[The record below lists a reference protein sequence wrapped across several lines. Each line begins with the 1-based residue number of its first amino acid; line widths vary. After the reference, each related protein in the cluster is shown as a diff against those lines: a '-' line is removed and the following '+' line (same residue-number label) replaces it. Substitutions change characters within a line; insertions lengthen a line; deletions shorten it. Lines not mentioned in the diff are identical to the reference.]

1 MPTANHTLLKL
12 EYVVNYSEMQ
22 DCRIT
27 HTILRTIM
35 GTGMKTDYKIIAL
48 SVIIGMFVWVID
60 ALLDCLLFY
69 EGTFLELLILDI
81 PKHDI
86 YVRSVILASFTIFGI
101 IVAGIMGKRKT
112 ADEALR
118 QSEEKFRT
126 LVDTTSDWVWEVD
139 LNGPRSAIG
148 FV

>member
-1 MPTANHTLLKL
+1 
-12 EYVVNYSEMQ
+12 
-22 DCRIT
+22 
-27 HTILRTIM
+27 M